1 MTVIT
6 HRKLVRARGRI
17 VCVTILVLAVTLAS
31 AVAADARGRR
41 KPDLVE
47 RQIGNPPARLAPGMS
62 FQIADVARNR
72 GRSTARASM
81 TRYYIVNRGFVLAV
95 GARRVPAIKSHHRS
109 RGTARLSI
117 PADATALRYSLL
129 ACGDAKRR
137 VAESNEQN
145 NCRASRG
152 RVVVSGPGGVASP
165 PSPPPPVGPVDS
177 DGDGFPDGVD
187 CAPHDPSIHP
197 GATDVPDVGLV
208 DSNCDGIDGDPADA
222 VFVSPAGDDT
232 SPGTMSLPLRT
243 LGAAVTAAS
252 LQRKD
257 VYAAIGTY
265 AEELR
270 VASRVSVYGG
280 YSPVWQRT
288 MSLPTRITGSANG
301 FGDTEGAV
309 ATNVTTPTTLQ
320 LLTIAPAT
328 PTVAGASSYGVGGVH
343 SPGLRLERVAVVAA
357 AGAPGRAGAA
367 GTLGAPGGN
376 GGNGLFGFKGGTSP
390 VGHPG
395 GDGGLG
401 ADILGASAADG
412 EDGLLTSAD
421 PFGRMG
427 GPGGT
432 AGESGNTHTA
442 GGRGFDGDFGV
453 FVGDGLHGG
462 APGNLFAGS
471 GLWRGRAGD
480 DGQRGSDGHGG
491 GGGGGGGADPCV
503 TCFDDG
509 GNGGGGGGGGQGGGG
524 GHGGFSGG
532 GSFAIFLVDSAGATV
547 RDSTLTTGNGGR
559 GGSGGGGALGGP
571 GGAPTP
577 GAPADGNDASDG
589 GDGGRGG
596 AGGRGGDGGGG
607 AGGPSAAVVGLTPA
621 DTPGTTLTHGVG
633 GPGGAG
639 GVGAG
644 NGGGRGADG
653 QATDYLTDGP

>member
-1 MTVIT
+1 
-6 HRKLVRARGRI
+6 
-17 VCVTILVLAVTLAS
+17 
-31 AVAADARGRR
+31 
-41 KPDLVE
+41 
-47 RQIGNPPARLAPGMS
+47 MS
-62 FQIADVARNR
+62 FKIADVARNR
-72 GRSTARASM
+72 GRARARASM
-81 TRYYIVNRGFVLAV
+81 TRYYIANRGFVLAA

-109 RGTARLSI
+109 RGSVRLSI
-117 PADATALRYSLL
+117 PADAPALRYSLL
-129 ACGDAKRR
+129 ACVDAKRR
-137 VAESNEQN
+137 VLESNEQN
-145 NCRASRG
+145 NCLASRG
-152 RVVVSGPGGVASP
+152 RVVVSGPGGVPLP
-165 PSPPPPVGPVDS
+165 PAPLPPVTSVDS
-177 DGDGFPDGVD
+177 DGDGFRDGVD
-187 CAPHDPSIHP
+187 CAPHDPSVHP
-197 GATDVPDVGLV
+197 GASDVPDVGLV
-208 DSNCDGIDGDPADA
+208 DSNCDGIDGDRADA
-222 VFVSPAGDDT
+222 VFVSPAGDDA

-243 LGAAVTAAS
+243 LDAAVTAAS
-252 LQRKD
+252 LQSKD
-257 VYAAIGTY
+257 VYAGIGTY

-270 VASRVSVYGG
+270 VASGVSVYGG
-280 YSPVWQRT
+280 YGPVWQRT
-288 MSLPTRITGSANG
+288 LVLPTRITGSANG

-328 PTVAGASSYGVGGVH
+328 PTMAGASSYGLRGAH
-343 SPGLRLERVAVVAA
+343 SPGLRLERVTVVAA
-357 AGAPGRAGAA
+357 SGAPGSAGAA
-367 GTLGAPGGN
+367 GTPGAPGGN
-376 GGNGLFGFKGGTSP
+376 GGNGLFNFKGGTSP

-401 ADILGASAADG
+401 ANIDGDSAVDG
-412 EDGLLTSAD
+412 GDGMLTSAD

-427 GPGGT
+427 GPGGS

-480 DGQRGSDGHGG
+480 DGRTGSDGHGG
-491 GGGGGGGADPCV
+491 GGGGGGGADPCF
-503 TCFDDG
+503 TCLGDG
-509 GNGGGGGGGGQGGGG
+509 GNGGGGGGGGQGGGR

-532 GSFAIFLVDSAGATV
+532 GSFAIFLVDSTGATA
-547 RDSTLTTGNGGR
+547 RNSTLTAGNGGR
-559 GGSGGGGALGGP
+559 GGPGGGGALGGT
-571 GGAPTP
+571 GGAPAP
-577 GAPADGNDASDG
+577 GNPADSNDTSDG

-621 DTPGTTLTHGVG
+621 DTVGTTLTHGIG

-653 QATDYLTDGP
+653 PAADYLTDGP